1 MLTGVEYMIG
11 KCDLNDAPLRPTFN
25 SSNRR
30 NTLKL
35 TDLIRPFE
43 AEFKIFEA
51 RFSAMMESQVPLIDS
66 IAKYLV
72 KHKGKNLRPLLVLM
86 SSKICG
92 TPSEH
97 SYTSA
102 VVVELL
108 HTATLVHD
116 DVIDDAD
123 LRRGFP
129 SIKAKWQNKIAI
141 LIGDYLLS
149 KSLIGASDTDNIR
162 VIRILSTAAKRLTR
176 GELNQLQR
184 SKKMNMSEADYID
197 MISDK
202 TAALISACAELGAV
216 TTTEDETIHAAMR
229 SFGEN
234 LGIAFQIKDDLLDYQ
249 STAGI
254 IGKPAGADLKE
265 QKLTLPIIHALS
277 RVDDSEARKIRK
289 RIKKSM
295 KRSDISDIITFV
307 ESNQGIKYA
316 DGEARRY
323 AELAKAELAIFPDS
337 DAKTSIFNFIDYVIT
352 RRK

>member
-1 MLTGVEYMIG
+1 M
-11 KCDLNDAPLRPTFN
+11 
-25 SSNRR
+25 
-30 NTLKL
+30 KL
-35 TDLIRPFE
+35 TDLIRPFD
-43 AEFKIFEA
+43 AEFKIFEE
-51 RFSAMMESQVPLIDS
+51 RFTAMMDSQVPLIDT

-86 SSKICG
+86 SSKLCG
-92 TPSEH
+92 PPTEH

-102 VVVELL
+102 VVVEML

-176 GELNQLQR
+176 GELTQLQK
-184 SKKMNMSEADYID
+184 SYKLNINEADYLH

-216 TTTEDETIHAAMR
+216 TTTEDESVHESMKQ
-229 SFGEN
+229 FGEN

-249 STAGI
+249 SNASI

-277 RVDDSEARKIRK
+277 KVSDSEASKIRK
-289 RIKKSM
+289 RIKKGI
-295 KRSDISDIITFV
+295 KRSDILDIIRFV
-307 ESNQGIKYA
+307 ENHDGITYA
-316 DGEARRY
+316 DAQAKAY
-323 AELAKAELAIFPDS
+323 AEAAKENLSQFPES
-337 DAKTSIFNFIDYVIT
+337 ETKSSIFKFIDYVVT
-352 RRK
+352 RSK